1 MPHFTGNTLPNVV
14 PQATPNPYVQYTTQ
28 PAQGG
33 YGPSP
38 YYYVPRTNAVF
49 KNHQPATHMP
59 PPYSQVS
66 YPPRQQMYPSTY
78 MVPFGTL
85 PQQYPQQYVTP
96 QQPLYVQQPQQMG
109 LQSNVSTNTQ
119 NVDSPVPQEPVT
131 IRDTPI
137 QNPPPH
143 SESSTPVT
151 GNSTTPVPREND
163 TSVTSINAVSPTPQ
177 VLAVTISPTTTTA
190 NNSLNEA
197 QGAIASTDD
206 IYEVVG
212 GPVVND
218 SSHSTVEVVNFDE
231 NSPSYSD
238 LYDDTA

>member
-14 PQATPNPYVQYTTQ
+14 PQATPNPYVQYTTL

-33 YGPSP
+33 HSPSP
-38 YYYVPRTNAVF
+38 YYYVPHTNAAF

-66 YPPRQQMYPSTY
+66 YLPRQQMYPSTY
-78 MVPFGTL
+78 MVPVGTL
-85 PQQYPQQYVTP
+85 PQQYMTP
-96 QQPLYVQQPQQMG
+96 QQNLYVQQPQQMG

-119 NVDSPVPQEPVT
+119 NVDSSVPQESVT
-131 IRDTPI
+131 IRNTPT
-137 QNPPPH
+137 QNSQPH
-143 SESSTPVT
+143 GESSTPVT
-151 GNSTTPVPREND
+151 GNSNTPVSREND

-177 VLAVTISPTTTTA
+177 VPAVTISPTTTTA
-190 NNSLNEA
+190 NNSANEA
-197 QGAIASTDD
+197 QGAVAITEDM
-206 IYEVVG
+206 YEVVG

-231 NSPSYSD
+231 NSPPYSD